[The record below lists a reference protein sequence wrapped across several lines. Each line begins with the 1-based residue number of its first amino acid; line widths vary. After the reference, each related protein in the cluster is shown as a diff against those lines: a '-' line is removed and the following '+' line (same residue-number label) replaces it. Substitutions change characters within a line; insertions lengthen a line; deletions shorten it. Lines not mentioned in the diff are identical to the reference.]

1 MKLFE
6 KHRALSHLLV
16 KASLF
21 GSTSLTR
28 RWLTS
33 FMFYQDGLSMR
44 IFSRAS
50 GGITIGRLIFVPS
63 PTTLVRS
70 DRVSARYLR

>member
-1 MKLFE
+1 
-6 KHRALSHLLV
+6 
-16 KASLF
+16 
-21 GSTSLTR
+21 
-28 RWLTS
+28 
-33 FMFYQDGLSMR
+33 MR

-70 DRVSARYLR
+70 NRVSAGYLR

>member
-6 KHRALSHLLV
+6 KYRALSHLLI

-21 GSTSLTR
+21 GSISLMYR
-28 RWLTS
+28 RLTN
-33 FMFYQDGLSMR
+33 FIFCQDRLSMR

-50 GGITIGRLIFVPS
+50 SSITIGRLIFVPS
-63 PTTLVRS
+63 PTTLARS
-70 DRVSARYLR
+70 NRVSTRCLR